1 MTMHLLPVYF
11 TTTRFNTK
19 TKPSKGIEAEKQKTA
34 KLLKKLNYKKG
45 TTWQV
50 TMPDYSTPSYNSMNS
65 IGNGFKKQ
73 ENRYTGDEIMGIG
86 TMHKSNMVPIRKDS
100 NNAKEI
106 ARMRR
111 G

>member
-45 TTWQV
+45 TTWQA
-50 TMPDYSTPSYNSMNS
+50 TMPDYSTPSYHSMNS

>member
-19 TKPSKGIEAEKQKTA
+19 TKSSKGIEAEKEKTA
-34 KLLKKLNYKKG
+34 KLLKKLGCNKSS
-45 TTWQV
+45 TWRAP
-50 TMPDYSTPSYNSMNS
+50 MPDYSTPSYKSTNSV
-65 IGNGFKKQ
+65 GNGFKKQ
-73 ENRYTGDEIMGIG
+73 ENSYTGDEIMGIG
-86 TMHKSNMVPIRKDS
+86 TLHKSNMVPIRKDS

>member
-1 MTMHLLPVYF
+1 MEPLGTQ
-11 TTTRFNTK
+11 N
-19 TKPSKGIEAEKQKTA
+19 
-34 KLLKKLNYKKG
+34 LK
-45 TTWQV
+45 
-50 TMPDYSTPSYNSMNS
+50 
-65 IGNGFKKQ
+65 KKQ

>member
-19 TKPSKGIEAEKQKTA
+19 TKSSKGIEAEKEKTA
-34 KLLKKLNYKKG
+34 KLLKKLGCNKSS
-45 TTWQV
+45 TWRAPK
-50 TMPDYSTPSYNSMNS
+50 PDYSTPSYKSTNSV
-65 IGNGFKKQ
+65 GNGFKKQ
-73 ENRYTGDEIMGIG
+73 ENSYTGDEIMGIG
-86 TMHKSNMVPIRKDS
+86 TLHKSNMVPIRKDS

>member
-1 MTMHLLPVYF
+1 MHLLPVYF

-45 TTWQV
+45 TTWQA
-50 TMPDYSTPSYNSMNS
+50 TMPDYSKPYYNSMNS